1 MLDVSKALGVSLLC
15 SSKICKNKN
24 DAEILISSVLSSG
37 KAAEKFSEM
46 ISELGGAYDFFD
58 KPHKYLNSSKLKKDV
73 YLKKSGFVN
82 KINTKKLGNT
92 LILLGG
98 GRLKVED
105 MIDYSVGI
113 KLMIEK
119 GDYIEKKQP
128 ICTLHASNQKTLK
141 IAEKEINNSFE
152 IGHTKEKIN
161 NDIILENLE

>member
-1 MLDVSKALGVSLLC
+1 
-15 SSKICKNKN
+15 
-24 DAEILISSVLSSG
+24 
-37 KAAEKFSEM
+37 
-46 ISELGGAYDFFD
+46 
-58 KPHKYLNSSKLKKDV
+58 
-73 YLKKSGFVN
+73 
-82 KINTKKLGNT
+82 
-92 LILLGG
+92 
-98 GRLKVED
+98 